1 MCFGKLKSK
10 ISKRGISNSHQY
22 RKSYTIMKSIAAHE
36 IADIITNSRDI
47 IIDKLIVCYNPTGNY
62 YKLVVFTSS
71 KESLDKIAQE
81 VNNYNA
87 KRN

>member
-10 ISKRGISNSHQY
+10 INKRGISNSHQY
-22 RKSYTIMKSIAAHE
+22 RKSYTIMSSKAAHE
-36 IADIITNSRDI
+36 IADVITNSHNI
-47 IIDKLIVCYNPTGNY
+47 IIDKLIVCYNPMGNY
-62 YKLVVFTSS
+62 YTLVVFTSS